1 MTRSWSRDVVVLG
14 GGLSGLQAAA
24 VAAAAG
30 ASVTLLEKQD
40 QLGGSS
46 ALSAGMYWT
55 APDLASY
62 RRRIPHGDVRLASL
76 VIPAYEAGLAEIRAS
91 GVQVDAEATPGIMG
105 FGRGCS
111 FDVKAYLKVLESRL
125 VRSNGEVRTGIR
137 IGSVTSSGTR
147 RFRLE
152 AESTEGR
159 HEIHADAIILATGG
173 FQASPAQRAAH
184 MPEVGAGILLRSN
197 RGSEG
202 DGLSLAVSLGA
213 ALAGDLG
220 TFYGHLVPHP
230 VANFM
235 PDRFMLY
242 SQYYSNHCIL
252 VAADGRRIS
261 DESRG
266 DEILNQDLAEVDGM
280 TAFLI
285 FDEEVRSTYGVSEP
299 FANFGRIDRFAFAV
313 ESGAR
318 HARAETLGEL
328 VQQLGAL
335 GVDAAQLA
343 KTLAGDVEVS
353 SLARR
358 VSRSQP
364 PTVRQLEKLRRHPF
378 YALEVQPAMTF
389 TLGGIAV
396 DDSTAVL
403 NSAGERIEGVYAVGA
418 DLGGLS
424 NYGYAGGLAPAHIT
438 GSVAGRTAARFVS
451 EANTRPAQRPVA
463 AAVNEGGISC

>member
-1 MTRSWSRDVVVLG
+1 MTRSWSREVVVLG
-14 GGLSGLQAAA
+14 GGLSGLRAAS
-24 VAAAAG
+24 VAAAEG

-40 QLGGSS
+40 RLGGSS
-46 ALSAGMYWT
+46 ELSAGMYWT

-62 RRRIPHGDVRLASL
+62 RRRIPHGDMRLAGL
-76 VIPAYEAGLAEIRAS
+76 VIQAYEAGLAEIRAS
-91 GVQVDAEATPGIMG
+91 GVHVDAEATPGIMG
-105 FGRGCS
+105 FGRGYS
-111 FDVKAYLKVLESRL
+111 FDVKSYLKILESRL
-125 VRSNGEVRTGIR
+125 LRSNGEVRTGVRIR
-137 IGSVTSSGTR
+137 SVASSGPR

-152 AESTEGR
+152 VESTGTR
-159 HEIHADAIILATGG
+159 QEIHTDAIILATGG

-213 ALAGDLG
+213 AFAGDLG

-230 VANFM
+230 VANFT

-242 SQYYSNHCIL
+242 SQYYSNHGIL

-299 FANFGRIDRFAFAV
+299 FANFGRVDRFAFAV
-313 ESGAR
+313 EAGAR
-318 HARAETLGEL
+318 HAKAETLGEL
-328 VQQLGAL
+328 VQQLDAL
-335 GVDAAQLA
+335 GVDAAQLT

-358 VSRSQP
+358 VSRGQP
-364 PTVRQLEKLRRHPF
+364 PTVRQLEKLRRQPF
-378 YALEVQPAMTF
+378 YALEVQPAITF

-424 NYGYAGGLAPAHIT
+424 NYGYTGGLAPAHIT

-451 EANTRPAQRPVA
+451 EAHIRPAQRPVA
-463 AAVNEGGISC
+463 DAIKEGETSC